1 VCQGGVVVGCLLSC
15 GVTVSSGLSGG
26 GSCRR
31 WKVDSLCFY
40 RVLREGRSLL
50 REGAV
55 VKRLGC
61 RWVYKRELS
70 ILKESEGY
78 FYTIRNQFGSSLW
91 WEAPSGDFYI

>member
-1 VCQGGVVVGCLLSC
+1 VVGVVAAAGRSTPYVFTGFC
-15 GVTVSSGLSGG
+15 
-26 GSCRR
+26 
-31 WKVDSLCFY
+31 
-40 RVLREGRSLL
+40 REGRSLL